1 MKKILLL
8 TGMTAIGLAT
18 ISAEDTPT
26 PKAFEDVC
34 AYAMSANGEY
44 FVSEAEGGLKIVNVA
59 TGKVDVY
66 SFEGEEGSYTPG
78 IGTCVSNSG
87 IVVGSSEDDSAV
99 YWKDGKWTMLEVPA
113 EAVFANHANAI
124 TADGYRICGNIGTAG
139 INFNDDVLMQAPCV
153 WTWNEEKG
161 DYDLPVLLP
170 HPDLDF
176 TGRVPQYVTAVDI
189 ADDGKTIIG
198 QVMTATG
205 MYRYPILYTE
215 NNEGEW
221 SYRLPDEKGLYPE
234 GVVFPEYP
242 GDAPIYPSYESYM
255 TAEEIEAYNTA
266 VNEYFLAG
274 DWSAPYPEFIDF
286 MSAEQLEAYNA
297 EMEKYYEE
305 YEVWDAEYNEWNDV
319 FASVVSNNPSY
330 EFNSIRIS
338 PDGKKYANT
347 IIVEGEMEPDDW
359 FPPVY
364 NHIWVFDIET
374 GEITKYDQNDSF
386 TLTFLGNEGAAMA
399 VVGQREA
406 PKSYVLKNGI
416 CTAMQDWLTKAS
428 AEYGTWIDE
437 NLTFEI
443 ESIFWNDE
451 IEGWDYSFREETLTG
466 RAYATP
472 DLSKIV
478 LGVENVWDYMNDGVS
493 VVFDMSVA
501 TGVSTLRPAE
511 GEKVIYDLNGRK
523 LKNADAPGIYI
534 INGEK
539 KVVR

>member
-1 MKKILLL
+1 MKKLLLL
-8 TGMTAIGLAT
+8 TGMAAIGLGT
-18 ISAEDTPT
+18 IAAEDAPA

-59 TGKVDVY
+59 TGKIDVY
-66 SFEGEEGSYTPG
+66 SFDGDEGGYTPG
-78 IGTCVSNSG
+78 IGTCVSNNG
-87 IVVGSSEDDSAV
+87 IVVGTSSDDSAV
-99 YWKDGKWTMLEVPA
+99 YWKEGEWNLLEVPND
-113 EAVFANHANAI
+113 AVFANHANAI
-124 TADGYRICGNIGTAG
+124 TADSYRICGNIGTAA
-139 INFNDDVLMQAPCV
+139 INYNDDVLMQAPCV
-153 WTWNEEKG
+153 WTWNAEKG
-161 DYDLPVLLP
+161 DYDAPVLLP

-198 QVMTATG
+198 QVMNATG
-205 MYRYPILYTE
+205 MFRYPIIYTE
-215 NNEGEW
+215 NEQGEW

-234 GVVFPEYP
+234 GVEFPEYP
-242 GDAPIYPSYESYM
+242 GDAPMYPSYESYM
-255 TAEEIEAYNTA
+255 TPEEIEAYNA
-266 VNEYFLAG
+266 AISEYYTVG
-274 DWSAPYPEFIDF
+274 DWNAPYPDFKDF
-286 MSAEQLEAYNA
+286 MSAEQYEAYNT
-297 EMEKYYEE
+297 EMEKYLVEFDEWYDA
-305 YEVWDAEYNEWNDV
+305 YNAWNEVL
-319 FASVVSNNPSY
+319 ASITGNNPSY

-347 IIVEGEMEPDDW
+347 IIVEGEMGPNDW
-359 FPPVY
+359 YPPMY
-364 NHIWVFDIET
+364 YHIWVFDIET

-386 TLTFLGNEGAAMA
+386 TLTFLGNDGAAMA

-406 PKSYVLKNGI
+406 PKSYVLKYGR
-416 CTAMQDWLTKAS
+416 CTEMKEWLTDAVP
-428 AEYGTWIDE
+428 EYGTWIEE

-443 ESIFWNDE
+443 GSAFWNDE
-451 IEGWDYSFREETLTG
+451 IEDWDFSYRDETLTG

-478 LGVENVWDYMNDGVS
+478 LGVENVWDYENDGIS
-493 VVFDMSVA
+493 VVFD
-501 TGVSTLRPAE
+501 TLGYAAVTTIRPAD
-511 GEKVIYDLNGRK
+511 GVKTIYDINGRK